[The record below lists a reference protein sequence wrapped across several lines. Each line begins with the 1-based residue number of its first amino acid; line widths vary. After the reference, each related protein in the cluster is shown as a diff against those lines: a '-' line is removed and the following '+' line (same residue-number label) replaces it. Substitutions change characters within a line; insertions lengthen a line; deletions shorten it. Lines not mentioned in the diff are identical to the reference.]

1 MKMNAV
7 AACACPVTHR
17 LSRIR
22 TVYSLCVLSR
32 SGSAAALYPGTE
44 YNAVPGGCPT
54 RRRRSA
60 AGHSPQPAAHQYGQP
75 LAHSSVELEPTKN
88 CACGLGGLA
97 SGEVGT
103 SSSRPLSWR
112 TPPAHHARTHPQHSS
127 RASSRTHPAPRRQ
140 RSPTSSCRHQC
151 SPILRFFPFSSSTV
165 PSNTAGHGSLRVDA
179 IRQLPVDDVR
189 PPPTSPSQRW
199 TRPAVQH
206 EGLPPPCSPG
216 FPLPSPWSL
225 TSTGRRS
232 IGPRIPDFTTS
243 SRPRRRISR
252 TALPIAPR
260 SRRRGYSVRPCPVP
274 TCPFPPS
281 PAPRRPRPAA

>member
-97 SGEVGT
+97 SGGQQQAAGLFLGERHPHT
-103 SSSRPLSWR
+103 THAR
-112 TPPAHHARTHPQHSS
+112 TRNTHQGPPPAHIHS
-127 RASSRTHPAPRRQ
+127 PRRQ
-140 RSPTSSCRHQC
+140 RSRHRRVVTSA
-151 SPILRFFPFSSSTV
+151 PRFCVFF
-165 PSNTAGHGSLRVDA
+165 LFR
-179 IRQLPVDDVR
+179 R
-189 PPPTSPSQRW
+189 PP
-199 TRPAVQH
+199 
-206 EGLPPPCSPG
+206 
-216 FPLPSPWSL
+216 SL
-225 TSTGRRS
+225 ATPQTM
-232 IGPRIPDFTTS
+232 
-243 SRPRRRISR
+243 
-252 TALPIAPR
+252 AL
-260 SRRRGYSVRPCPVP
+260 YD
-274 TCPFPPS
+274 
-281 PAPRRPRPAA
+281 